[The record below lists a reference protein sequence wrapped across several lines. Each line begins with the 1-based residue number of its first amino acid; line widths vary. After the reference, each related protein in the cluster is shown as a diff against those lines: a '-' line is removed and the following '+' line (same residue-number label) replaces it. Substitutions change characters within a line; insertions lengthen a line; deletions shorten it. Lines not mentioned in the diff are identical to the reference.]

1 MVCEIKSLIEDLVG
15 KVDVGFTLVESVGEI
30 MVEIVSVVIC
40 VMDIM
45 GEIVFV
51 FDE

>member
-1 MVCEIKSLIEDLVG
+1 M
-15 KVDVGFTLVESVGEI
+15 DVGFTLVESVGEI
-30 MVEIVSVVIC
+30 MAEIVSVVIR
-40 VMDIM
+40 VTDIM

>member
-1 MVCEIKSLIEDLVG
+1 M
-15 KVDVGFTLVESVGEI
+15 LVESVGEI

-51 FDE
+51 FDEQSCGIDQVGLVVVEMDWVI